1 LKIGEKTDI
10 SIIIPVYNENGK
22 IKQAVDAAMGKLS
35 ELGYAYEILIA
46 EDGSTDGT
54 YESAYRLA
62 SENSKIKLL
71 HSDQRQGRGNALS
84 RAIKASKGETICYI
98 DVDLATDMSYLP
110 PLIDA
115 VLSDGYDFATGSS

>member
-84 RAIKASKGETICYI
+84 RAIK
-98 DVDLATDMSYLP
+98 
-110 PLIDA
+110 
-115 VLSDGYDFATGSS
+115 VLKRRDHLLY